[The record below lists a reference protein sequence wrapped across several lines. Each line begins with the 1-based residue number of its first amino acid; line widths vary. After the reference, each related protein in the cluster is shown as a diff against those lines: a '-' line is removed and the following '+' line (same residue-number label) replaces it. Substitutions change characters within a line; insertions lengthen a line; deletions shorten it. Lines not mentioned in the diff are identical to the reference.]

1 MNHHHRTWLAKCC
14 PAGVRIGPLAQI
26 VTACSVL
33 AWVAPSEIVAAPT
46 PADAA
51 LFARLDGN
59 KDNQL
64 TAAETPS
71 EHRRLF
77 ERLLRKADA
86 NGDKSLSRDE
96 FLSGLENDQPEKPIE
111 EKQPSELPGADAIR
125 WMLLSMDT
133 DRDGSITAGEVPES
147 LRTTFQSLLGP
158 IDRDQSG
165 ALERNEL
172 SQGGRQLSNI
182 ATRVAQQMQVDVAAE
197 LAKLRASQGAAF
209 ERFEG
214 RRGGPRGM
222 GPGMEM
228 DNPRQ
233 ARQLFQ
239 QWDANGDGQVAA
251 AEVPEAQRGTFRQLL
266 QQADRDR
273 NGRLSEQEF
282 LAVSR
287 QLNGRRGG
295 RGRRGPAPV
304 LEALRGAGGANS
316 PGNSAEGDAM
326 EAMPGG
332 GK

>member
-1 MNHHHRTWLAKCC
+1 M
-14 PAGVRIGPLAQI
+14 
-26 VTACSVL
+26 
-33 AWVAPSEIVAAPT
+33 AAPT

-51 LFARLDGN
+51 LFARLDAN

-77 ERLLRKADA
+77 ERLLRKSDA
-86 NGDKSLSRDE
+86 NGDKSLSREE
-96 FLSGLENDQPEKPIE
+96 FLAGLENGQPEKPIE

-147 LRTTFQSLLGP
+147 LRTTFQSLLAP

-165 ALERNEL
+165 ALERMEL

-214 RRGGPRGM
+214 RRGGPPGM
-222 GPGMEM
+222 GMEM

-251 AEVPEAQRGTFRQLL
+251 VEVPEAQRATFRQLL

-282 LAVSR
+282 LAASR

-295 RGRRGPAPV
+295 RGRRGQVPV
-304 LEALRGAGGANS
+304 LDALRGAGGANRA
-316 PGNSAEGDAM
+316 GNSAEGDAM
-326 EAMPGG
+326 EAMPGAMPG
-332 GK
+332 GGTPDRNR